1 MSQQVTSVNLS
12 VSPFASSCDSTRLN
26 MAAKQFSQSLTHE
39 NCEIPYVV
47 NNEWSNL
54 SYSSSLG
61 IKYAKKSGSIIY
73 NDYDIII
80 IQYDD
85 GKFEVINIPPIKS
98 TTSIYASRL
107 RNALQSGSR
116 FNEGDIIYEYDAFNK
131 GIPSSGYNV
140 PTMYCPFFGYNHE
153 DSLVISEDFAER
165 ARHRYT
171 ETICIPITEFTLF
184 SKLYN
189 NNIKYF
195 PEIGEHINGE
205 VICSS
210 LLPRN
215 SKTNKDMDLKTTR
228 AKVINM
234 LQSMNLSDLINM
246 KISGGRN
253 GFSSEKIT
261 SNIENGVLTGFKIH
275 KIKKDVKLIDQ
286 ELQAVIDKLYT
297 RYNTCVVLNVYNDLN
312 RLVNTDFSR
321 RVIKEHFLYTDRN
334 KIRKNI
340 DLTDAVYILEFE
352 ISKEACTHLGDKM
365 SKVTF

>member
-47 NNEWSNL
+47 NNEWRNL

-61 IKYAKKSGSIIY
+61 IKRAKQSGNVVY
-73 NDYDIII
+73 NNYDIII

-85 GKFEVINIPPIKS
+85 GAVELFNIPPVKS
-98 TTSIYASRL
+98 TTSIYASSL
-107 RNALQSGSR
+107 RNSLPGGSR
-116 FNEGDIIYEYDAFNK
+116 FSEGDIIYEYDAFYN

-153 DSLVISEDFAER
+153 DSLVISEDFADR
-165 ARHRYT
+165 ARHRYS
-171 ETICIPITEFTLF
+171 ETVCIPITEFTLF
-184 SKLYN
+184 SKLYDN
-189 NNIKYF
+189 SIKYF
-195 PEIGEHINGE
+195 PEIGQMINGE

-215 SKTNKDMDLKTTR
+215 SKTNKDMDLKSTR

-261 SNIENGVLTGFKIH
+261 SNIENGILTGFRIH
-275 KIKKDVKLIDQ
+275 RIKKDVKLIDQ
-286 ELQAVIDKLYT
+286 ELQDVIDKLYT

-312 RLVNTDFSR
+312 RLVNSEFSKKI
-321 RVIKEHFLYTDRN
+321 IKENFLYTDRD
-334 KIRKNI
+334 KVRKNI
-340 DLTDAVYILEFE
+340 DLTDAVYVLEFE

-365 SKVTF
+365 SKVKY